1 MGPQEGKTPLTRLVL
16 FMVCLSFAGAFV
28 AGLQYYAV
36 DLPQQNAVKVP
47 ENTSPSAMQQKCI
60 DKLISIMER
69 CQGVALTSEL
79 YRACDRAI
87 SCVSPACYAPTDD
100 EIQTQMMS
108 CGGDLWTLKELL
120 ERYP

>member
-60 DKLISIMER
+60 DKQIKLLETCRGIPMKHYYLCIN
-69 CQGVALTSEL
+69 
-79 YRACDRAI
+79 AI
-87 SCVSPACYAPTDD
+87 SCVSAACYAPTDD

-108 CGGDLWTLKELL
+108 CGSDLLALKNALGK
-120 ERYP
+120 